1 MKKNP
6 PKKTTTTYYY
16 KRKEEKKNNI
26 LARPTY
32 VLCTTPAHKQSVR
45 AQRVLYKYYHVYCNE
60 NFTKP
65 ISQEM

>member
-1 MKKNP
+1 MQNKK
-6 PKKTTTTYYY
+6 KK
-16 KRKEEKKNNI
+16 KKKY